1 MSGFVLN
8 EDGLWCPSCGKCIA
22 PGGAI
27 DEDDDIA
34 DMECRSCGFPDEDAV
49 AHYHLHDDDDD
60 ECWQCGGEGVTYS
73 CFEEFACIDPE
84 GGCDE
89 CERRCDVCNGKGR

>member
-1 MSGFVLN
+1 MSAFMRN
-8 EDGLWCPSCGKCIA
+8 EHGLWCPSCGECVA
-22 PGGAI
+22 PGGI
-27 DEDDDIA
+27 DEDGGEPS
-34 DMECRSCGFPDEDAV
+34 ECRCCGYPDAEAV
-49 AHYHLHDDDDD
+49 ADYHCGDDDDD
-60 ECWQCGGEGVTYS
+60 CWQCGGEGVTYD